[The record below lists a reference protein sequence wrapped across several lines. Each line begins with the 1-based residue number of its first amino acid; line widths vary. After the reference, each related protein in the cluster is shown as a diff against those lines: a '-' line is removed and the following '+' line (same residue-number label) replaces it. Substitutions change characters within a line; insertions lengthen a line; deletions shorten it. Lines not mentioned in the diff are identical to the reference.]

1 MVWDINREIFSIG
14 VFVLRWYSLLF
25 ALGIFLGY
33 LILYRMF
40 QKENKPLELMDSLLF
55 HIVIGTI
62 VGARLGHCL
71 LYEPMDYLANPIRI
85 FMVWEGG
92 LASHGGFTGVI
103 IALILF
109 CRRYPEISF
118 FWLADRMTITAMVA
132 AGCIRIGNLFNS
144 EIYGHPTDV
153 AWAVIFKKIDEIPRH
168 PTQIYEAIGYLSISA
183 ILYLIYRLKDRHPRE
198 GSLFGGVLILAYS
211 FRTFIETFK
220 ENQVAFEDGMMLNM
234 GQLLSLPFVLM
245 GFFIL
250 FGGHR
255 KISWMRAGL
264 SEFRS
269 AAAPEE
275 SLKAA
280 KSTGKT
286 AGGQPKP
293 RKV

>member
-1 MVWDINREIFSIG
+1 MQWDIDREIFSLG

-33 LILYRMF
+33 MIMYRMF

-71 LYEPMDYLANPIRI
+71 LYEPMDYLTNPIRI

-118 FWLADRMTITAMVA
+118 FWLADRMTIPAMVA

-153 AWAVIFKKIDEIPRH
+153 AWAVVFKKIDEIPRH

-198 GSLFGGVLILAYS
+198 GSLFGGVLILSYS

-220 ENQVAFEDGMMLNM
+220 ENQVAFEDGMFLNM
-234 GQLLSLPFVLM
+234 GQLLSIPFVLL
-245 GFFIL
+245 GIFIL
-250 FGGHR
+250 LGGHR
-255 KISWMRAGL
+255 KISW
-264 SEFRS
+264 
-269 AAAPEE
+269 
-275 SLKAA
+275 LKAGFSDFKRESDEPA
-280 KSTGKT
+280 KTKSSSKT
-286 AGGQPKP
+286 KGRPNP